1 VADVR
6 GGALRRR
13 LLTVAA
19 GAAVVAPFA
28 IGLASGA
35 EPGEGETLFSFA
47 DPEIVESSGLVA
59 AGDRVWT
66 VNDSGDIG
74 RVFSV
79 DASTGETV
87 GVTYWADGPEDV
99 EALAPGG
106 PGHVWV
112 ADIGDNTASRD
123 SVQVTR
129 VPVGDG
135 DRTVDEETIDLVYPV
150 GPRDAEAL
158 LVHPRTGR
166 IHVVTKGVFAG
177 EVWAAPPETADDA
190 PNRLGLLGQVVGLVT
205 DGAFFPDGR
214 HVVLRTYSRAAV
226 YTFPDLEAVGSWDLP
241 AQQQGEG
248 IAVTPEG
255 EVLVSSEGTDAPVLS
270 VAVPRRIE
278 RAMVAATE
286 PASPTPSTPAT
297 PTTPRPDAPAQDAAE
312 PPERHAWNWVV
323 GGVVGLLALGV
334 LWRSLRPH

>member
-1 VADVR
+1 
-6 GGALRRR
+6 
-13 LLTVAA
+13 
-19 GAAVVAPFA
+19 
-28 IGLASGA
+28 
-35 EPGEGETLFSFA
+35 
-47 DPEIVESSGLVA
+47 
-59 AGDRVWT
+59 
-66 VNDSGDIG
+66 
-74 RVFSV
+74 
-79 DASTGETV
+79 
-87 GVTYWADGPEDV
+87 
-99 EALAPGG
+99 
-106 PGHVWV
+106 
-112 ADIGDNTASRD
+112 
-123 SVQVTR
+123 
-129 VPVGDG
+129 
-135 DRTVDEETIDLVYPV
+135 
-150 GPRDAEAL
+150 
-158 LVHPRTGR
+158 
-166 IHVVTKGVFAG
+166 
-177 EVWAAPPETADDA
+177 
-190 PNRLGLLGQVVGLVT
+190 
-205 DGAFFPDGR
+205 
-214 HVVLRTYSRAAV
+214 VLRTYSRAAV